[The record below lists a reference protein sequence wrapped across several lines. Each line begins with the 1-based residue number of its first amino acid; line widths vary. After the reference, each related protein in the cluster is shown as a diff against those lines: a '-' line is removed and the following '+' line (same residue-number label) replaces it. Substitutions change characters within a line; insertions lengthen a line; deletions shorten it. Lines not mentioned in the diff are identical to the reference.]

1 MEPGSKG
8 TSDLKPHLCRKA
20 LGPAFGM
27 RRLAQIVV
35 TYPFE
40 PSELR
45 PRVLLPALPV
55 ISGPAQARTLDCFA
69 GRFGVPTV

>member
-1 MEPGSKG
+1 
-8 TSDLKPHLCRKA
+8 
-20 LGPAFGM
+20 M

-69 GRFGVPTV
+69 GRFGVLTV